1 MLCVG
6 RNAEPSQVTRDGGP
20 IRRHPYPQRQGFT
33 VDDAQPAAGA
43 VAISAGSIAWV
54 GEDGE
59 ARAHAGPA
67 TVEIDAAGHTVMPG
81 VIDSHNHVRLGQ
93 DLEAIDLHGVRTARG
108 VRDRIASWLA
118 DHPDAEWVEGEG
130 VAYEAAEGGDLADL
144 FDATATGGR
153 PAFATT
159 YDVHN
164 AILNRAALERFGIT
178 RDVDRVPFGN
188 VEKGPDGAPTGVI
201 HDFAVMGLERAGQ
214 AALAAVVPAYSD
226 DRRYQRL
233 LHSLDLAIGFG
244 ITTVVEPQNSVDDLP
259 LFERARREGRLRS
272 RLVAALFHPPG
283 TTDEDLDAFA
293 DTATANDD
301 DRFRA
306 GPIKLYI
313 DDVAEAHTA
322 AFFGPYAAD
331 PSTNGE
337 LFYEPD
343 VFAALIAKLDA
354 RGFQTFSHAI
364 GDRGIRTAL
373 DAIERAQRVNGR
385 RDARHQLVHVECP
398 DPADVPRFAELGVV
412 PCMQPRHFAPDVAL
426 QWREDVGPER
436 SRWAAP
442 WRSLARAGAVLAFSS
457 DWNVAEMD
465 PMVGLY
471 SAVTRA
477 DLRGEGAW
485 NTDETVDLA
494 TAVRAYTTG
503 GAYANHLEDRRGS
516 ITPGKQA
523 DMIVLSEDVFA
534 SKREPAALLETKV
547 DVAIVDGRVEHQ
559 RDHTS

>member
-1 MLCVG
+1 MTVQPADILI
-6 RNAEPSQVTRDGGP
+6 RNARV
-20 IRRHPYPQRQGFT
+20 HT
-33 VDDAQPAAGA
+33 VDETLPVAEAL
-43 VAISAGSIAWV
+43 AISAGSITWV
-54 GEDGE
+54 GADSE
-59 ARAHAGPA
+59 APPHAGRA
-67 TVEIDAAGHTVMPG
+67 TVEIDAGGHTVIPG

-93 DLEAIDLHGVRTARG
+93 DPEAIDLHGVRTAAG
-108 VRDRIASWLA
+108 VRERIAAWLA

-130 VAYEAAEGGDLADL
+130 VAYEAAEGGHLAEL
-144 FDATATGGR
+144 FDPSATGGR

-164 AILNRAALERFGIT
+164 AILNGAALERFGIT
-178 RDVDRVPFGN
+178 REVDRVPFGN
-188 VEKGPDGAPTGVI
+188 VEKGPDGEPTGVI

-233 LHSLDLAIGFG
+233 LHSLDLAIAFG
-244 ITTVVEPQNSVDDLP
+244 ITTVVEPQNSLDDLP

-272 RLVAALFHPPG
+272 RVIAALFHPPG
-283 TTDEDLDAFA
+283 TTDEELDDFEEAA
-293 DTATANDD
+293 ASHDD

-322 AFFGPYAAD
+322 AFFDPYAAD
-331 PSTNGE
+331 PSTNGR
-337 LFYEPD
+337 LFYEPE
-343 VFAALIAKLDA
+343 VFAALLAKLDA
-354 RGFQTFSHAI
+354 RGFQTFTHAI
-364 GDRGIRTAL
+364 GDRGIRTVL
-373 DAIERAQRVNGR
+373 DAIAHAQRLNGR

-442 WRSLARAGAVLAFSS
+442 WRSLARSGAQLAFSS

-471 SAVTRA
+471 TAVTRA
-477 DLRGEGAW
+477 DLHGDGAW
-485 NTDETVDLA
+485 TTGETVDLA
-494 TAVRAYTTG
+494 TAIHAYTMG
-503 GAYANHLEDRRGS
+503 GAYANHVEDRRGS

-523 DMIVLSEDVFA
+523 DVIVLSEDVFA
-534 SKREPAALLETKV
+534 LELEPSGLLETKV
-547 DVAIVDGRVEHQ
+547 DVAIVDGRIEHR
-559 RDHTS
+559 RDGAG

>member
-1 MLCVG
+1 MGQRSADIVI
-6 RNAEPSQVTRDGGP
+6 RNAAV
-20 IRRHPYPQRQGFT
+20 HT
-33 VDDAQPAAGA
+33 VDDANPSAGA
-43 VAISAGSIAWV
+43 LAIADGVISWV
-54 GEDGE
+54 GGDADAGG
-59 ARAHAGPA
+59 HAGPS
-67 TVEIDAAGHTVMPG
+67 TLEIDAAGHTVMPG
-81 VIDSHNHVRLGQ
+81 VIDSHNHVRLGLDPQ
-93 DLEAIDLHGVRTARG
+93 AVDLHGVRTAQG
-108 VRDRIASWLA
+108 VHDRIAAWLA
-118 DHPDAEWVEGEG
+118 DHPGADWVEGEG
-130 VAYEAAEGGDLADL
+130 VAYEAAEGGTLRDL
-144 FDATATGGR
+144 FDESVTGGR

-164 AILNRAALERFGIT
+164 AILNSTALDRFGIA
-178 RDVDRVPFGN
+178 RHVDRVPFGTVDKDAN
-188 VEKGPDGAPTGVI
+188 GEPTGVI

-233 LHSLDLAIGFG
+233 LHSLDLAIGYG

-259 LFERARREGRLRS
+259 LFERARSQGRLRS

-283 TTDEDLDAFA
+283 TSDEDLDAFA
-293 DTATANDD
+293 DASRRYED

-322 AFFGPYAAD
+322 AFFDPYATD

-343 VFAALIAKLDA
+343 AYAELIAKLDG
-354 RGFQTFSHAI
+354 RGFQTFTHAI
-364 GDRGIRTAL
+364 GDRGIRTVL

-398 DPADVPRFAELGVV
+398 DPSDVPRFGELGVV

-426 QWREDVGPER
+426 QWREDVGPARE
-436 SRWAAP
+436 RWAAP
-442 WRSLARAGAVLAFSS
+442 WRSLARSGATLAFSS

-471 SAVTRA
+471 SALTRA
-477 DLRGEGAW
+477 DLQGEGAW
-485 NTDETVDLA
+485 NSDETVDLA
-494 TAVRAYTTG
+494 TAIRAYTMG
-503 GAYANHLEDRRGS
+503 GAYANHVDDRRGS

-523 DMIVLSEDVFA
+523 DVILLSEDVFA
-534 SKREPAALLETKV
+534 LENEPTALLETTV

-559 RDHTS
+559 R

>member
-1 MLCVG
+1 MPGADILI
-6 RNAEPSQVTRDGGP
+6 RNARV
-20 IRRHPYPQRQGFT
+20 HT
-33 VDDAQPAAGA
+33 VDDALPSAGA
-43 VAISAGSIAWV
+43 LSISRGTIAWV

-59 ARAHAGPA
+59 AHEHTSPA
-67 TVEIDAAGHTVMPG
+67 TVEIDAAGHTVLPG
-81 VIDSHNHVRLGQ
+81 VIDSHNHVRLGLDPQ
-93 DLEAIDLHGVRTARG
+93 AVDLHGARTATE
-108 VRDRIASWLA
+108 VHDRIAAWLRTY
-118 DHPDAEWVEGEG
+118 PDAEWVEGEG
-130 VAYEAAEGGDLADL
+130 VAYEVAEGRELRDL
-144 FDATATGGR
+144 FDESVTGGR

-164 AILNRAALERFGIT
+164 AILNLTALGRLGIS
-178 RDVDRVPFGN
+178 RDVDRIPFGH
-188 VEKGPDGAPTGVI
+188 VEKDANGEPTGVI

-233 LHSLDLAIGFG
+233 LESLDLAVGYG

-259 LFERARREGRLRS
+259 LFERARAEGRLRS
-272 RLVAALFHPPG
+272 RLIAALFHPPG
-283 TTDEDLDAFA
+283 TTDDDLDAFSEA
-293 DTATANDD
+293 GRRFDD

-322 AFFGPYAAD
+322 AFFDPYVTD

-343 VFAALIAKLDA
+343 AFAELVAKLDA
-354 RGFQTFSHAI
+354 RGFQTFTHAI
-364 GDRGIRTAL
+364 GDRGIRTVL
-373 DAIERAQRVNGR
+373 DAIEHAQRANGG

-398 DPADVPRFAELGVV
+398 DPTDVPRFGELGVV

-426 QWREDVGPER
+426 QWREDVGPTR
-436 SRWAAP
+436 DAWAAP
-442 WRSLARAGAVLAFSS
+442 WRSLTRAGAVLAFSS

-477 DLRGEGAW
+477 DLHGQGAW

-494 TAVRAYTTG
+494 TAIRAYTLG
-503 GAYANHLEDRRGS
+503 GAYANHVDDRRGS
-516 ITPGKQA
+516 IRPGKQA
-523 DMIVLSEDVFA
+523 DVIVLSGDMFRE
-534 SKREPAALLETKV
+534 EPAALLETKV
-547 DVAIVDGRVEHQ
+547 DVTIVDGRIAHQ
-559 RDHTS
+559 RS

>member
-1 MLCVG
+1 MGECPADLVI
-6 RNAEPSQVTRDGGP
+6 RNAAV
-20 IRRHPYPQRQGFT
+20 HT
-33 VDDAQPAAGA
+33 VDDARSRAEA
-43 VAISAGSIAWV
+43 VAIADGTISWV
-54 GEDGE
+54 GDDRD
-59 ARAHAGPA
+59 ARGYVGTG

-81 VIDSHNHVRLGQ
+81 VIDSHNHVRLG
-93 DLEAIDLHGVRTARG
+93 DDPEAIDLHGVRTARA
-108 VRDRIASWLA
+108 VHDRIAAWLA
-118 DHPDAEWVEGEG
+118 AHPDAEWVEGEG
-130 VAYEAAEGGDLADL
+130 VAYEAAEGGALGDL
-144 FDATATGGR
+144 FGESVTGGR

-164 AILNRAALERFGIT
+164 AILNRTALNRFGIT

-188 VEKGPDGAPTGVI
+188 VEKDGAGEPTGVI
-201 HDFAVMGLERAGQ
+201 HDFAVMGLERSGQ

-259 LFERARREGRLRS
+259 LFERARSEDRLRS

-283 TTDEDLDAFA
+283 ITDDDLDAFA
-293 DTATANDD
+293 EAATTYDD

-322 AFFGPYAAD
+322 AFFEPYVSD
-331 PSTNGE
+331 PSTNGA
-337 LFYEPD
+337 LFYEPE
-343 VFAALIAKLDA
+343 VFVELMATLDA
-354 RGFQTFSHAI
+354 RGFQTFTHAI
-364 GDRGIRTAL
+364 GDRGIRTVL
-373 DAIERAQRVNGR
+373 DAIQHAQQVNGR

-398 DPADVPRFAELGVV
+398 DPADVSRFAELGVV

-426 QWREDVGPER
+426 QWREDVGPQRE
-436 SRWAAP
+436 RWAAP
-442 WRSLARAGAVLAFSS
+442 WRSLARTGAVLAFSS

-471 SAVTRA
+471 TAVTRA
-477 DLRGEGAW
+477 DLTGEHAW

-494 TAVRAYTTG
+494 TAIRAYTMG
-503 GAYANHLEDRRGS
+503 GAYANHVEDRRGS

-523 DMIVLSEDVFA
+523 DVIVLSQDVFA
-534 SKREPAALLETKV
+534 LEKEPAGLLETRV

-559 RDHTS
+559 R

>member
-1 MLCVG
+1 MDERAADILI
-6 RNAEPSQVTRDGGP
+6 RNAKV
-20 IRRHPYPQRQGFT
+20 HT
-33 VDDAQPAAGA
+33 VDDALPLAGA
-43 VAISAGSIAWV
+43 LAVTAGSISWV
-54 GEDGE
+54 GEDRSALE
-59 ARAHAGPA
+59 HAGPG
-67 TVEIDAAGHTVMPG
+67 TVEIDADRHTVMPG
-81 VIDSHNHVRLGQ
+81 VIDGHNHVRLGLDPQ
-93 DLEAIDLHGVRTARG
+93 AIDLHGARTADEARE
-108 VRDRIASWLA
+108 RIADWLRA
-118 DHPDAEWVEGEG
+118 NPDAEWVEGEG
-130 VAYEAAEGGDLADL
+130 VAYEAADAGKLRDL
-144 FDATATGGR
+144 FDESVTGGR

-164 AILNRAALERFGIT
+164 AILNRTALERFGIT

-188 VEKGPDGAPTGVI
+188 VEKDTRGEPTGVI

-226 DRRYQRL
+226 ERRYRRL
-233 LHSLDLAIGFG
+233 LDSLDLAIAFG

-259 LFERARREGRLRS
+259 LFERARTEGRLRS
-272 RLVAALFHPPG
+272 RLIAALFHPTG
-283 TTDEDLDAFA
+283 TTDDDLDAFA
-293 DTATANDD
+293 DAARRFDD

-322 AFFGPYAAD
+322 AFFDPYVTD
-331 PSTNGE
+331 PTTKGE
-337 LFYEPD
+337 LFYEPAA
-343 VFAALIAKLDA
+343 FAELIAKLDG
-354 RGFQTFSHAI
+354 RGFQTFTHAI
-364 GDRGIRTAL
+364 GDRGIRTVL
-373 DAIERAQRVNGR
+373 DAIEHAQRVNGG

-398 DPADVPRFAELGVV
+398 SPSDVPRFGELGVV

-436 SRWAAP
+436 DAWAAP
-442 WRSLARAGAVLAFSS
+442 WRSLARSGATLAFSS

-477 DLRGEGAW
+477 DLHGDGAW

-494 TAVRAYTTG
+494 TAIRAYTMG
-503 GAYANHLEDRRGS
+503 GAYANHVEDRRGS

-523 DMIVLSEDVFA
+523 DVIVLSEDVFA
-534 SKREPAALLETKV
+534 LENEPAALLGTKV
-547 DVAIVDGRVEHQ
+547 DVAIVDGRIEHQ
-559 RDHTS
+559 PRSGG

>member
-1 MLCVG
+1 MGQGSADIVI
-6 RNAEPSQVTRDGGP
+6 RNAAV
-20 IRRHPYPQRQGFT
+20 HT
-33 VDDAQPAAGA
+33 VDDANPSAGA
-43 VAISAGSIAWV
+43 LAIADGVISWV
-54 GEDGE
+54 GGE
-59 ARAHAGPA
+59 ADAGGHAGPS
-67 TVEIDAAGHTVMPG
+67 TLEIDAAGHTVMPG
-81 VIDSHNHVRLGQ
+81 VIDSHNHVRLGLDPQ
-93 DLEAIDLHGVRTARG
+93 AIDLHGVRTARG
-108 VRDRIASWLA
+108 VHDRIAAWLA
-118 DHPDAEWVEGEG
+118 DHSGADWVEGEG
-130 VAYEAAEGGDLADL
+130 VAYEAAEGGALRDL
-144 FDATATGGR
+144 FDESVTGGR

-164 AILNRAALERFGIT
+164 AIMNRTALDRFGIT

-188 VEKGPDGAPTGVI
+188 VEKDATGEPTGVI

-233 LHSLDLAIGFG
+233 VQSLDLAIRYG

-259 LFERARREGRLRS
+259 LFERARMEGRLRS

-283 TTDEDLDAFA
+283 TSDEDLDAFA
-293 DTATANDD
+293 EASTRYDD

-322 AFFGPYAAD
+322 AFFDPYATD

-337 LFYEPD
+337 LFYERD
-343 VFAALIAKLDA
+343 AFAELIAKLDG
-354 RGFQTFSHAI
+354 RGFQTFTHAI
-364 GDRGIRTAL
+364 GDRGIRTVL
-373 DAIERAQRVNGR
+373 DAIHHAQRLNGL
-385 RDARHQLVHVECP
+385 RDARHQVVHVECP
-398 DPADVPRFAELGVV
+398 DPSDVPRFGELGVV

-436 SRWAAP
+436 ERWAAP
-442 WRSLARAGAVLAFSS
+442 WRSLARSGATLAFSS

-471 SAVTRA
+471 SALTRA
-477 DLRGEGAW
+477 DLQGEGAW

-494 TAVRAYTTG
+494 TAIRAYTMG
-503 GAYANHLEDRRGS
+503 GAYANHVDDRRGS

-534 SKREPAALLETKV
+534 LENEPAALLETTV

-559 RDHTS
+559 R